1 MFQLSKKMLCMS
13 FFFCIFQNSHA
24 GFGLETT
31 RVIYTEKD
39 RNQSVVAFNTDKNV
53 SYLAQSWIQNEQGK
67 ISPDF
72 IATPPLLKLRPEQKN
87 SIQLTKNAELSSE
100 KESLYWLNVKFV
112 APISNSNTENML
124 KYSMTHKIKLIYRPN
139 VLAQLFFDEEV
150 KKLTSEIQ
158 KNQLILNNPTAF
170 YINIAEI
177 KVDGKLLNSPSYI
190 APHSKVNIALGFN
203 GQPQSK
209 TEITYIDDYG
219 KSILLRP

>member
-1 MFQLSKKMLCMS
+1 MGLT
-13 FFFCIFQNSHA
+13 FFFTMTQGVYA

-31 RVIYTEKD
+31 RVIFSEKD
-39 RNQSVVAFNTDKNV
+39 RNQSVVAFNTDKNI

-72 IATPPLLKLRPEQKN
+72 IATPPLLKLRPQQKN
-87 SIQLTKNAELSSE
+87 TIQLTKNVVLPAD

-112 APISNSNTENML
+112 APISNAENDNVL
-124 KYSMTHKIKLIYRPN
+124 KYSMTHKIKLIYRPT
-139 VLAQLFFDEEV
+139 LLSKIPFDQEV

-158 KNQLILNNPTAF
+158 NNQVTLNNPTAF

-177 KVDGKLLNSPSYI
+177 KVNGKEVKSPSFV
-190 APHSKVNIALGFN
+190 APYSKKTIDLGFAA
-203 GQPQSK
+203 QVQSK

-219 KSILLRP
+219 KSILLQP